1 MIDLHY
7 MIGACWPWKIHSTRS
22 QVKIPQQFQARNL
35 RVTKPIESVKPAN
48 NKMEEERKPKVS
60 FPEAV
65 AKIDP
70 SDLAANLVDISKL
83 HGFQPEV
90 QLLKFVEY
98 LGITLSDVQFPW
110 VNMFNDSPF
119 PKLIHLIH
127 VPLSQIPHPVYK
139 TSVDWINRF
148 RITTLAAFV
157 MWASKH
163 ILTCLEEAKQ
173 QADHPKGAGGEID
186 AAQQPPPK
194 SKSKVAIFVALAMVL
209 RKKPKALAIVLPA
222 MRVRRKYLGQDK
234 LPFIVWMMAQASRY
248 SLAVGLFSWV
258 RNLLPLVDTYSP
270 QSTDLIMQLVE
281 KILSNPKARALLVN
295 GSVAK
300 RSPRVIPPPSF
311 EILLRLTFPVS
322 SARVEATE
330 RFEAIYPLLKDVALA
345 GIRGSELMKQV
356 TEEMFTLS
364 LKLAGEEGNP
374 PLAKEA
380 TTIAIWSLT
389 ENVDCFKLWE
399 RLYYTNKEASGALLK
414 RLVGEWKDHYPKL
427 SSSPGDKL
435 TLNRT
440 MLNFMLMN
448 EKAIT
453 EGGGGGANC
462 SLYKEAHKSCIVI
475 SERLSRG
482 SGCLK
487 GVVIAAVVLVA
498 AVLLSFNLEATSVL
512 QKLVVLNAIIKT
524 LTN

>member
-1 MIDLHY
+1 MD
-7 MIGACWPWKIHSTRS
+7 
-22 QVKIPQQFQARNL
+22 
-35 RVTKPIESVKPAN
+35 PIESVKQAN
-48 NKMEEERKPKVS
+48 KKMEEERKPKVS

-70 SDLAANLVDISKL
+70 SDLAANLVDLSKL
-83 HGFQPEV
+83 HWFEPEE

-110 VNMFNDSPF
+110 ANMFNDSTF

-127 VPLSQIPHPVYK
+127 VPLSQVPRPVYK
-139 TSVDWINRF
+139 TSADWIKQVC
-148 RITTLAAFV
+148 ITTLAAFV
-157 MWASKH
+157 MWASNH
-163 ILTCLEEAKQ
+163 ILTCLEEAKQQ

-186 AAQQPPPK
+186 AAQQQPPPK

-222 MRVRRKYLGQDK
+222 MRDRRKYRGQDK

-248 SLAVGLFSWV
+248 DLAVGLFSWV
-258 RNLLPLVDTYSP
+258 RNLLPLVGTYSP
-270 QSTDLIMQLVE
+270 QSTDLIMQLVK
-281 KILSNPKARALLVN
+281 KILSNPKARAILVN
-295 GSVAK
+295 GSVAE

-322 SARVEATE
+322 SARVKATE

-345 GIRGSELMKQV
+345 GIRGSKLMKQV
-356 TEEMFTLS
+356 TEQMFTLS

-389 ENVDCFKLWE
+389 ENVDCCKLWE

-414 RLVGEWKDHYPKL
+414 RLVGEWKDHYLKL
-427 SSSPGDKL
+427 SSSPSDKL
-435 TLNRT
+435 TLSRT
-440 MLNFMLMN
+440 MLSFMPM
-448 EKAIT
+448 
-453 EGGGGGANC
+453 
-462 SLYKEAHKSCIVI
+462 
-475 SERLSRG
+475 
-482 SGCLK
+482 
-487 GVVIAAVVLVA
+487 
-498 AVLLSFNLEATSVL
+498 VLLRKKPSPKEEKPMVLFTKKLTSPA
-512 QKLVVLNAIIKT
+512 K
-524 LTN
+524 